1 MDKNRSSVWDTSVL
15 CVTTTT
21 TAKNATLNGRPN
33 TDTRLIRFCLQNHPK
48 IQFLKFNHPLS
59 ESHQSTEAK
68 ASRINGIKQSSDSN
82 TNVFRSWV
90 KTSPWSCSLWFV
102 MGTKRLGPRAATS
115 QASGKILP
123 SWMSS
128 CHLPVLQPW
137 VSLLSLYQLRLKNP
151 PGPQTR
157 SSNWRLASSAAT
169 EFSSGRKRLWSSRSL
184 IRNKP

>member
-1 MDKNRSSVWDTSVL
+1 MWDTSVL
-15 CVTTTT
+15 CVTITI
-21 TAKNATLNGRPN
+21 TAKNATPDGRPN
-33 TDTRLIRFCLQNHPK
+33 TDTLLIRFCLQNHPP
-48 IQFLKFNHPLS
+48 IQFLKFHKLLS
-59 ESHQSTEAK
+59 ESNQTQAK

-82 TNVFRSWV
+82 THVFRSWV
-90 KTSPWSCSLWFV
+90 KTSPWSCSLWFA

-157 SSNWRLASSAAT
+157 SSNWRLASSAAM
-169 EFSSGRKRLWSSRSL
+169 ELSSGRKRLWSSRSL